1 MSTTPNH
8 AGRSRIALL
17 ILFSLGAVALLH
29 HFSAFE
35 FLRSGGAERALRE
48 LGPEAPVAFVLLM
61 GLLMALWV
69 PGTLI
74 VLVGAAVFPPN
85 TALLLNYLGSLTA
98 ALFGFAV
105 ARLIGGS
112 AMQELLSR
120 KAPGLA
126 PYQQRLAT
134 DGFLTVFYLRL
145 IPTPFNAISYL
156 AGLSPVPATTYLSAT
171 ALAILPGSFAFTTL
185 LRAALD
191 AVHAGSL
198 HPMFAPR
205 PLAGLLVFAAA
216 LLLPPRL
223 KARFF
228 PSLPDPDEENR

>member
-1 MSTTPNH
+1 MPTPINTS
-8 AGRSRIALL
+8 RSRIALL
-17 ILFSLGAVALLH
+17 LLFSVAAVALLY

-35 FLRSGGAERALRE
+35 FLRSGGAERALRD
-48 LGPEAPVAFVLLM
+48 LGPEAPFAFVLLM

-105 ARLIGGS
+105 ARAIGG
-112 AMQELLSR
+112 AALQDLVAKR
-120 KAPGLA
+120 APGLID
-126 PYQQRLAT
+126 YQRRLAT
-134 DGFLTVFYLRL
+134 DGFLTIFYLRL

-156 AGLSPVPATTYLSAT
+156 AGLSPIPAATYLSAT
-171 ALAILPGSFAFTTL
+171 ALAILPGSFAFTTIL
-185 LRAALD
+185 SAAL
-191 AVHAGSL
+191 ASVHARSIL
-198 HPMFAPR
+198 PLFELR
-205 PLAGLLVFAAA
+205 PLAGLVVFAGA
-216 LLLPPRL
+216 LLLPPLL

-228 PSLPDPDEENR
+228 PAPSSGNQGPR